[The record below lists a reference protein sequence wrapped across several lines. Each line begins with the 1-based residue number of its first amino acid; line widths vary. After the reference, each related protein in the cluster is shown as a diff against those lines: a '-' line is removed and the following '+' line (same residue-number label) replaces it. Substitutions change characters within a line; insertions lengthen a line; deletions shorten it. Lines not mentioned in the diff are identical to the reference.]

1 MEEADAHNKGSDDL
15 FGVGSILSVTLLGE
29 KTDWEKLEQDFKSLL
44 PHHTPYCKALVKLSR
59 YFVKSFEN
67 PKDEDVIHFWSL
79 MCPEWEQNGWLA
91 VFNTWDTS
99 DPEMGLTYPLRVKGV
114 GVNIELDTYAG
125 TIKENRVSSG
135 YRKLKFTFSQGKGI
149 RSRQRVTFA
158 AGHLGTQ
165 FWSSPNGQGV
175 IVRPVVAWAIFY
187 VAV

>member
-1 MEEADAHNKGSDDL
+1 M
-15 FGVGSILSVTLLGE
+15 
-29 KTDWEKLEQDFKSLL
+29 
-44 PHHTPYCKALVKLSR
+44 
-59 YFVKSFEN
+59 KSFEN

-79 MCPEWEQNGWLA
+79 MCPEWEQKGWLA

-135 YRKLKFTFSQGKGI
+135 YRKLKFILRHSEGK
-149 RSRQRVTFA
+149 QRVTLA

-165 FWSSPNGQGV
+165 FWSSHTRGQGV
-175 IVRPVVAWAIFY
+175 MDIVRPAGVWVVFHED
-187 VAV
+187 VA